1 MENRNRTVNTIEREG
16 EKRMLTILLETVVY
30 LGVGLIMM
38 MLGYWIID
46 LVIPVDFPQEIREG
60 NKAVGWVSAGIY
72 AGLGFVIRSAVI
84 SNEIS
89 EAVSLAEG
97 SIETVV
103 FAVIGIV
110 AFVIA
115 YFLVDLVNRKFNFN
129 VALKEKNEA
138 AGIMVFGIFLG
149 IAFIVS
155 GVIQ

>member
-1 MENRNRTVNTIEREG
+1 MVTVAIET
-16 EKRMLTILLETVVY
+16 LVY
-30 LGVGLIMM
+30 LVIGLIMM
-38 MLGYWIID
+38 MVGYFLID
-46 LVIPVDFPQEIREG
+46 LAIPVDFPQEIREG

-72 AGLGFVIRSAVI
+72 AGLGFVIRSAII
-84 SNEIS
+84 STEIS
-89 EAVSLAEG
+89 EAASLLQG

-103 FAVIGIV
+103 FSAIGIV

-115 YFLVDLVNRKFNFN
+115 YFVVDIVNKKFNFN

-138 AGIMVFGIFLG
+138 AGIMVFGIFVG